1 MLKKTVFMII
11 GVILILTGIYF
22 VAGDKASVKND
33 AIEYVIG
40 VSQAN
45 MEEPWRIL
53 MNEELQ
59 QEADKHSNI
68 RVIFMDAT
76 RSIEKQKRDID
87 KLEKY
92 GMDILVV
99 SPCDADDLT
108 PTIRQVYQNIPVIV
122 MDRAIEGFDYTL
134 YIGPDNE
141 NVGKK
146 AGQTVTK
153 LLGNSG
159 NQILELCAGP
169 ESKASQGIS
178 DSFSKVIS
186 QNQRLTV
193 KQLVINDETRDSA
206 EATILQQPEILDRV
220 DVIFAHNDYMALGAA
235 NVLKEIGNQH
245 IKIVGV
251 DGFFGKKGGIDLVQK
266 GIIAATITRPT
277 GGKEVIQYA
286 IDILQDVRGVPKQVI
301 LRNHIITPKSVDQ
314 YVMNSSKVQVD
325 LNEADGTIVVGYAQL
340 GTESAWRLAN
350 TNSIRNAAKD
360 ENIKLIF
367 REANQSQEKQIE
379 SIRDFIELK
388 VDVIVISPVVDN
400 GWDNIFKEA
409 KKAGI
414 PIILSDRGT
423 DIKDDSLYMTYIG
436 ADFVEEG
443 RRAMKWIEKNIPC
456 TTGSVNLLELQGTIG
471 SSPMIQRSEGF
482 RKALEEVD
490 GYNVVYASS
499 GDFTY
504 TGGKKVVDEYLDHNV
519 LDIAVIY
526 AHNDDMALGAI
537 DSLKAHGITPGVDVA
552 IVSIDGTKEYFEK
565 IIEGEAN
572 FSVECNPLLGPQL
585 MKAVKDYKS
594 GKELPLRIIT
604 EEKTYDKDQAKEVLR
619 ERLY

>member
-1 MLKKTVFMII
+1 MLGIVA
-11 GVILILTGIYF
+11 ILAGIYF
-22 VAGDKASVKND
+22 IAGDKASVKQD

-59 QEADKHSNI
+59 QEADKHDNI

-76 RSIEKQKRDID
+76 RSIDKQKKDIN
-87 KLEKY
+87 KLKKY
-92 GMDILVV
+92 GIDILVV
-99 SPCDADDLT
+99 SPCDADELT

-122 MDRAIEGFDYTL
+122 MDRAIEGYDYTL

-153 LLGNSG
+153 LLGKSG
-159 NQILELCAGP
+159 DRILELCAGP
-169 ESKASQGIS
+169 ESKASQRIS
-178 DSFSKVIS
+178 DSFKEEIS
-186 QNQRLTV
+186 QNRSYLV
-193 KQLVINDETRDSA
+193 KQLIINDETRDSA
-206 EATILQQPEILDRV
+206 EEMILHQLHLLNNV

-235 NVLKEIGNQH
+235 KVLKKIGNNH

-251 DGFFGKKGGIDLVQK
+251 DGFFGKNGGIDLVQK
-266 GIIAATITRPT
+266 GIIAATVTRPT
-277 GGKEVIQYA
+277 GGKEAIQYA
-286 IDILQDVRGVPKQVI
+286 IDILKDVRGVPKQVI
-301 LRNHIITPKSVDQ
+301 LRNHIITPTSVEQ
-314 YVMNSSKVQVD
+314 YVTNSSKVQVD
-325 LNEADGTIVVGYAQL
+325 INEMNDDIVVGYAQL
-340 GTESAWRLAN
+340 GTESTWRLAN
-350 TNSIRNAAKD
+350 TNSILKAAKD
-360 ENIKLIF
+360 ENIKLIY
-367 REANQSQEKQIE
+367 REANQSQAKQIE
-379 SIRDFIELK
+379 FIREFIDLK

-400 GWDNIFKEA
+400 GWDEIFEEVKR
-409 KKAGI
+409 AGI
-414 PIILSDRGT
+414 PVILSDRGT
-423 DIKDDSLYMTYIG
+423 NIKDDSLYMTYIG

-443 RRAMKWIEKNIPC
+443 RRAMKWIEKNISR
-456 TTGSVNLLELQGTIG
+456 TTSTVNLLEVQGTLG

-482 RKALEEVD
+482 QKMLKEVE
-490 GYNVVYASS
+490 GFQIVYAAS

-504 TGGKKVVDEYLDHNV
+504 EGGKQVVNQYLAENK
-519 LDIAVIY
+519 LDIAAIY

-537 DSLKAHGITPGVDVA
+537 ESLKEHGIRPGIDVK
-552 IVSIDGTKEYFEK
+552 IVSVDGTKEYFEK

-604 EEKTYDKDQAKEVLR
+604 EEKTYDKEEAKKVLK